1 MFKLAA
7 FVALM
12 FCSYLLMM
20 HYVPTAWLVS
30 GFMVSTTFIAYWW
43 CAFAAYSIVAW
54 RAIF

>member
-20 HYVPTAWLVS
+20 HYVPTAWLVA
-30 GFMVSTTFIAYWW
+30 GFMVGATFVAYWW
-43 CAFAAYSIVAW
+43 CAFAVYGIIAW